1 MSRNRHNA
9 PQPAKQGTTAWA
21 KLNRSP
27 LNKTRIAPRS
37 PLSVSI
43 TERASLPSINTTATS
58 PGVIHFHERV
68 FDARLHFYERLFRD
82 SRTFMSEFEMNRPR
96 LTIAPVK
103 CSQHLTHSRPLNARS
118 IEQAPKDAR
127 PNAQPPSSQ
136 ESTRSARIE
145 MIFVV
150 HCRENRRGRP
160 APPSQNLLNATS
172 I

>member
-1 MSRNRHNA
+1 MRRDQRNA
-9 PQPAKQGTTAWA
+9 SWPTKQGAIAWA

-27 LNKTRIAPRS
+27 PDKTRIASRS

-68 FDARLHFYERLFRD
+68 FDARLHFHERLFRD
-82 SRTFMSEFEMNRPR
+82 FRTFMSEFEMNRPR
-96 LTIAPVK
+96 LTITPVK

-118 IEQAPKDAR
+118 VEQAPKDAR
-127 PNAQPPSSQ
+127 PNTQPPSSQ